1 MLIRRYDVPQTPLD
15 EREEWEGYDPECC
28 IEELQPRQDMPV
40 SDEEMIQVWYKD
52 EEVALW
58 H

>member
-28 IEELQPRQDMPV
+28 IEPLQPRQDMPLV
-40 SDEEMIQVWYKD
+40 EDDMMLVNYGEIGES
-52 EEVALW
+52 A
-58 H
+58 